1 MAVELSSRS
10 IVVASPDQVS
20 CALGDESAIPS
31 LAKTIYYGSNPVG
44 TRVWRLLRQP
54 RSIGELPDALIDEYD
69 VEAGRCESD
78 LLDLLE
84 KIRDEG
90 LIEVRSTATG

>member
-20 CALGDESAIPS
+20 CALGDESAILS
-31 LAKTIYYGSNPVG
+31 LSKTIYYGLSPVG

-54 RSIGELPDALIDEYD
+54 RSIGELRDAHETF
-69 VEAGRCESD
+69 
-78 LLDLLE
+78 
-84 KIRDEG
+84 
-90 LIEVRSTATG
+90 IEVQG

>member
-20 CALGDESAIPS
+20 CALGDESAILS
-31 LAKTIYYGSNPVG
+31 LSKTIYYGLNPVG

-54 RSIGELPDALIDEYD
+54 N
-69 VEAGRCESD
+69 V
-78 LLDLLE
+78 
-84 KIRDEG
+84 
-90 LIEVRSTATG
+90 ATPFCGVQATS